1 MKFDGIDDRGQAVG
15 DLHAALQASGV
26 VGTWDWNPVSQR
38 VRYDP
43 GAAELL
49 AGDAA
54 LAGRDLE
61 FADAVAGIHPDD
73 VPWMTQE
80 VERAMQAGGLML
92 AEYRAGMLSGQ
103 TRWLLCRGRIF
114 HDPRGRP
121 VRSTGILIDIT
132 EVRTMD
138 AGYVATPS
146 IGEPEAPLVR
156 AADLCIALH
165 GVVGESGSEA
175 LRGMTERLLLQ
186 IGREIARAERAAV
199 PPTALH

>member
-1 MKFDGIDDRGQAVG
+1 MNFDGIDDRERAAG

-26 VGTWDWNPVSQR
+26 VGTWDWNPVSHR
-38 VRYDP
+38 VRYDR

-54 LAGRDLE
+54 LAGRDLA
-61 FADAVAGIHPDD
+61 FDAAVAGIHPDD
-73 VPWMTQE
+73 IPWMTRE
-80 VERAMQAGGLML
+80 VERATQVGGLVL

-103 TRWLLCRGRIF
+103 PRWLLSRGRVF

-132 EVRTMD
+132 EVRTAD
-138 AGYVATPS
+138 AGYVAAASTR
-146 IGEPEAPLVR
+146 EQEAPLLR

-165 GVVGESGSEA
+165 VVLGEGGSEA
-175 LRGMTERLLLQ
+175 LRGMTERLLFQ
-186 IGREIARAERAAV
+186 IGREIARAQRAL
-199 PPTALH
+199 PGGLH

>member
-1 MKFDGIDDRGQAVG
+1 MKFDGIDDRGQAAG

-26 VGTWDWNPVSQR
+26 VGTWDWNPVTHR
-38 VRYDP
+38 VRYDA

-61 FADAVAGIHPDD
+61 FDEAVAGIHPDD
-73 VPWMTQE
+73 IPWMTQE
-80 VERAMQAGGLML
+80 VERALQAGGLML
-92 AEYRAGMLSGQ
+92 AEYRAGMLSG
-103 TRWLLCRGRIF
+103 TPRWLLSRGRIF

-132 EVRTMD
+132 EVRTTE

-146 IGEPEAPLVR
+146 AVEPEAPLVR

-165 GVVGESGSEA
+165 AVVGEIGSEA
-175 LRGMTERLLLQ
+175 LRGLTERLLLQ
-186 IGREIARAERAAV
+186 IGREIARTEREAV
-199 PPTALH
+199 PPSALH